1 MSGLVRGF
9 AIRHGRTG
17 ALAVA
22 LVCTSVMVPASVAK
36 AAGNQSPS
44 KPPVGVGQQVA
55 KLKGKGADGLGCSVA
70 ISGSLAAAGAP
81 GADGSNGAVNVYT
94 TTGKREATLTASDG
108 ASGDNLGCAVA
119 MSGTTVVAG
128 ASAHNSNTGAVY
140 VFTQSGSSW
149 TQQAELTASDAAT
162 DDFFG
167 GAVAID
173 GDTLLVSSSQDSGV
187 VYVFT
192 GSGSS
197 WTQQA
202 ELPAPA
208 GSIGCFGCSVA
219 LSGTTAIIG
228 DPDLSHP
235 TAGAAYV
242 FTQSGSSWTQQAE
255 LTSSDGANGD
265 GFGYS
270 VSISGQTALV
280 GAPFHGPGAAYV
292 FTEVGSTWSQQ
303 AELTPPGGESGDEF
317 GASVATTGTAAVV
330 GDPYTG
336 SDGAGATYVFSGS
349 GSSWSSGVVVDQ
361 KITKD
366 AGAALGYSVGVS
378 GSLGIEGA
386 VYYKEKARGGAAG
399 IGFIFGA

>member
-1 MSGLVRGF
+1 
-9 AIRHGRTG
+9 
-17 ALAVA
+17 
-22 LVCTSVMVPASVAK
+22 MVPASVAD
-36 AAGNQSPS
+36 AAGSHNPS
-44 KPPVGVGQQVA
+44 MPSAGVGQQVA
-55 KLKGKGADGLGCSVA
+55 KLKGAGADGLGCSVA

-81 GADGSNGAVNVYT
+81 GADGSKGAVYVYK

-108 ASGDNLGCAVA
+108 ASGDDLGCAVA

-128 ASAHNSNTGAVY
+128 DSAHNSNTGAVY
-140 VFTQSGSSW
+140 VFTQSGSRW

-173 GDTLLVSSSQDSGV
+173 GDILLVSSSQDSGV

-192 GSGSS
+192 RSGSS

-202 ELPAPA
+202 ELPAPP
-208 GSIGCFGCSVA
+208 GSIGCFGCSVG
-219 LSGTTAIIG
+219 LSGTTAVIG
-228 DPDLSHP
+228 DPDLSEP
-235 TAGAAYV
+235 TTAGAAYV

-255 LTSSDGANGD
+255 LTPSDGATGD
-265 GFGYS
+265 AFGYS

-292 FTEVGSTWSQQ
+292 FTEVESTWSQQ
-303 AELTPPGGESGDEF
+303 AELTPPGGESGNEF
-317 GASVATTGTAAVV
+317 GASVATTETAAVV

-336 SDGAGATYVFSGS
+336 SDGSGATYVFSGS

-361 KITKD
+361 KLTHD
-366 AGAALGYSVGVS
+366 GAALGYSVGVS

-386 VYYKEKARGGAAG
+386 VYYKEKSRGGAPG

>member
-1 MSGLVRGF
+1 
-9 AIRHGRTG
+9 
-17 ALAVA
+17 
-22 LVCTSVMVPASVAK
+22 
-36 AAGNQSPS
+36 
-44 KPPVGVGQQVA
+44 
-55 KLKGKGADGLGCSVA
+55 
-70 ISGSLAAAGAP
+70 
-81 GADGSNGAVNVYT
+81 
-94 TTGKREATLTASDG
+94 
-108 ASGDNLGCAVA
+108 
-119 MSGTTVVAG
+119 VVAG
-128 ASAHNSNTGAVY
+128 DSAHNSNTGAVY

-173 GDTLLVSSSQDSGV
+173 GDTLLASSSQDSGV

-192 GSGSS
+192 RSGSS

-202 ELPAPA
+202 ELPAPV

-228 DPDLSHP
+228 DPDLSDP

-255 LTSSDGANGD
+255 LTPSDGGTGD
-265 GFGYS
+265 AFGYS
-270 VSISGQTALV
+270 VSISGSTALV

-292 FTEVGSTWSQQ
+292 FTGSGSAWAQQ
-303 AELTPPGGESGDEF
+303 DELTPPGGESGDEF

-336 SDGAGATYVFSGS
+336 SDGSGATYVFSGS

-361 KITKD
+361 KLTHD
-366 AGAALGYSVGVS
+366 GGAALGYSVGIS
-378 GSLGIEGA
+378 GSLGIEGGP
-386 VYYKEKARGGAAG
+386 YYKEKSRGGAPG
-399 IGFIFGA
+399 IGFLFDA